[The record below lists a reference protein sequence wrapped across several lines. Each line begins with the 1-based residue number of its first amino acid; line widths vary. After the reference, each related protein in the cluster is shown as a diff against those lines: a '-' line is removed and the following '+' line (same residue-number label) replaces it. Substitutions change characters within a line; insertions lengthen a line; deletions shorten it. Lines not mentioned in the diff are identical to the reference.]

1 MFDLQNDTQTTPN
14 DTFTSRPRY
23 TFVGCYTASGMAR
36 ARSSYKRVVI
46 KLGTSVLSAGTDR
59 LNRPRIVEL
68 VRQIATLR
76 DAGAEPILVTSGAV
90 LAGWEQLGFPA
101 RRRNLPDKQ
110 LLAAVGQGRLMHLYA
125 QLADLFGV
133 NVAQTLL
140 TRDDLRDRRRYLN
153 ARHTLLTCIERGV
166 LPIVNENDVV
176 AVDEIRVGDNDNLS
190 ALVAN
195 LVEADLLLI
204 CTDIGGLFTSD
215 PRIDAAAQ
223 MIAEVEAID
232 AALWAAA
239 GSAGTHRGPGG
250 MLTKLQAAELATSA
264 GTDVIIAAGDA
275 PNILLRAVAG
285 EAVGTLFHAKATRL
299 EARKRWILAET
310 VRHSR
315 VVVDPGAA
323 AALTHHGR
331 SLLAAGVT
339 QVEGA
344 FERGQT
350 VRIFTGGDQE
360 LARGLVQYSAAALSL
375 IQGRHSSEITSILG
389 YMYGPEVVHRDDL
402 VMLT

>member
-1 MFDLQNDTQTTPN
+1 M
-14 DTFTSRPRY
+14 
-23 TFVGCYTASGMAR
+23 ASGAVHR
-36 ARSSYKRVVI
+36 KRVVI
-46 KLGTSVLSAGTDR
+46 KLGTSVLSARSDR
-59 LNRPRIVEL
+59 LNRPRMVEF
-68 VRQIATLR
+68 VRQIAALY
-76 DAGAEPILVTSGAV
+76 DAGHEPVLVTSGAV
-90 LAGWEQLGFPA
+90 LAGWEQLEFPP

-125 QLADLFGV
+125 QLADLFGM

-153 ARHTLLTCIERGV
+153 ARNTLLACIERKV
-166 LPIVNENDVV
+166 LPVVNENDVV
-176 AVDEIRVGDNDNLS
+176 AIDEIRVGDNDNLS

-204 CTDIGGLFTSD
+204 CTDIAGLYSAD
-215 PRIDAAAQ
+215 PRVDPNARLIEEVQSIDDS
-223 MIAEVEAID
+223 V
-232 AALWAAA
+232 WASAGAA
-239 GSAGTHRGPGG
+239 GSHRGTGG
-250 MLTKLQAAELATSA
+250 MVTKLQAAELATSA

-275 PNILLRAVAG
+275 PNVILRATAG
-285 EAVGTLFHAKATRL
+285 EAVGTLFRAKGTRI

-315 VVVDPGAA
+315 VVVDVGAA
-323 AALTHHGR
+323 NALLRQGR
-331 SLLAAGVT
+331 SLLAAGV
-339 QVEGA
+339 VGIEGS

-350 VRIFTGGDQE
+350 VRIFDRDGKE
-360 LARGLVQYSAAALSL
+360 LARGLTQYSAAALSL
-375 IQGRHSSEITSILG
+375 IQGRHSSQIPAALG

>member
-1 MFDLQNDTQTTPN
+1 MESTQP
-14 DTFTSRPRY
+14 P
-23 TFVGCYTASGMAR
+23 
-36 ARSSYKRVVI
+36 YKRIVI
-46 KLGTSVLSAGTDR
+46 KLGTSVLTAGSDR
-59 LNRPRIVEL
+59 LNRPRMVEL
-68 VRQIATLR
+68 VRQIAALYAT
-76 DAGAEPILVTSGAV
+76 DKEPILVTSGAV
-90 LAGWEQLGFPA
+90 LAGWEQLGFPE

-125 QLADLFGV
+125 QLAELFGMH
-133 NVAQTLL
+133 VAQTLL

-153 ARHTLLTCIERGV
+153 ARNTLLACIQRRV

-176 AVDEIRVGDNDNLS
+176 AVEEIRVGDNDNLS

-204 CTDIGGLFTSD
+204 CTDIGGLYTAD
-215 PRIDAAAQ
+215 PRVHPDAQLVEDVHTIDAE
-223 MIAEVEAID
+223 M
-232 AALWAAA
+232 WASA
-239 GSAGTHRGPGG
+239 GAAGTHRGTGG

-264 GTDVIIAAGDA
+264 GTDVIIASGDVSD
-275 PNILLRAVAG
+275 LLIRATAG
-285 EAVGTLFHAKATRL
+285 EAVGTRFHAKATRL

-315 VVVDPGAA
+315 IVIDAGAA
-323 AALTHHGR
+323 TALTRHGR

-339 QVEGA
+339 SVEGT

-350 VRIFTGGDQE
+350 VRIFASDGQE
-360 LARGLVQYSAAALSL
+360 LARGLAQYNAGALAV
-375 IQGRHSSEITSILG
+375 IKGRHSSDISAALG

>member
-1 MFDLQNDTQTTPN
+1 MAIAD
-14 DTFTSRPRY
+14 PR
-23 TFVGCYTASGMAR
+23 
-36 ARSSYKRVVI
+36 YKRVVV
-46 KLGTSVLSAGTDR
+46 KLGTSVLSAGSDR
-59 LNRPRIVEL
+59 LNRPRMVEL
-68 VRQIATLR
+68 VRQLAALITQ
-76 DAGAEPILVTSGAV
+76 GVEPVLVSSGAV

-125 QLADLFGV
+125 QLADLYGM

-153 ARHTLLTCIERGV
+153 ARNTLLACIARGV
-166 LPIVNENDVV
+166 VPVVNENDVV

-204 CTDIGGLFTSD
+204 CTDIAGLYSAD
-215 PRIDAAAQ
+215 PRIDPDARL
-223 MIAEVEAID
+223 IPEVDSID
-232 AALWAAA
+232 AVLWAGA
-239 GSAGTHRGPGG
+239 GAAGTHRGTGG
-250 MLTKLQAAELATSA
+250 MMTKLQAAELATSA
-264 GTDVIIAAGDA
+264 GTDVVVAAGDL
-275 PNILLRAVAG
+275 PDVILRAAAG
-285 EAVGTLFHAKATRL
+285 EPIGTRFRAKSTRL

-315 VVVDPGAA
+315 VVVDAGAA
-323 AALTHHGR
+323 EALIRQGR
-331 SLLAAGVT
+331 SLLAAGVRR
-339 QVEGA
+339 VEGS

-350 VRIFTGGDQE
+350 VRIFDADGQE
-360 LARGLVQYSAAALSL
+360 LARGLAQYSAAALSL
-375 IQGRHSSEITSILG
+375 IQGRRSSEIPATLG

-402 VMLT
+402 VMLVSGDG